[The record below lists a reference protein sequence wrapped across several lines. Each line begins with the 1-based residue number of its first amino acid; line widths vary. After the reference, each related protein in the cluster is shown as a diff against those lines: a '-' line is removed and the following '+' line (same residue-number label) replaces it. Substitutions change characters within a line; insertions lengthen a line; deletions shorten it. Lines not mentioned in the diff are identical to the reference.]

1 MDVIENNTARITIC
15 KHVFC
20 SNCIETVIMKQQNC
34 PMCRTALPS
43 AEKCLVAPAQETRE
57 EEDPNSLENMGESSS
72 KLDVLLRILDG
83 AAASFQV

>member
-1 MDVIENNTARITIC
+1 MDVFDNNAARITIC

-20 SNCIETVIMKQQNC
+20 SNCIETVIMKQQKC
-34 PMCRTALPS
+34 PICRTDLPS

-57 EEDPNSLENMGESSS
+57 EEDQDSLENMGESSS

-83 AAASFQV
+83 VSASFRV